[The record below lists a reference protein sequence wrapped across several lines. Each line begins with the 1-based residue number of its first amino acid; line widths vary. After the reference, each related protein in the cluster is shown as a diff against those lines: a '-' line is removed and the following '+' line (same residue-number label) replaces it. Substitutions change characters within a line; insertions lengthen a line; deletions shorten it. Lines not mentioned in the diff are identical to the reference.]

1 MYKKV
6 MVSTAISS
14 WYSVTKPFFV
24 NNNGIKVNLRKE
36 LFPAIENLLNVII
49 GYLLKMQCYFIYLT

>member
-1 MYKKV
+1 MYKNV

-14 WYSVTKPFFV
+14 WYCVTKPFLV

-36 LFPAIENLLNVII
+36 LFPAIEKVVKRDNSI
-49 GYLLKMQCYFIYLT
+49 FA

>member
-1 MYKKV
+1 

-24 NNNGIKVNLRKE
+24 NNNGIKVNKENYSRHLHKE
-36 LFPAIENLLNVII
+36 LFPAIEKVIKRDNWI
-49 GYLLKMQCYFIYLT
+49 FA